1 MAKQWHQLE
10 KLDHKSLKKLQ
21 LDREKQA
28 LQQKQEAD
36 KKRIY
41 IIAAS
46 ILIALVCGIVFLSIL
61 RNRSAEKAYKEERE
75 KMYAVSVA
83 EVKGP
88 VLGRSIGDWE
98 KIAPNFTFD
107 DEFTFKADKGGQM
120 SVKLQLDNVVKLASM
135 SEMTV
140 LKATLHEKENRVV
153 KESVKLTRGEL
164 TAAISLDGRDMLEI
178 ECGGIVAKG
187 ASGLFKVLYNQTK
200 GTGEVVVKNG
210 LVEVYSKK
218 SASRRVK
225 VSGFYKIVFD
235 VNQLGNPTQ
244 ASVIQYDWR

>member
-21 LDREKQA
+21 QDREKQA
-28 LQQKQEAD
+28 LLQKQEAD
-36 KKRIY
+36 KKRVY
-41 IIAAS
+41 IIVAS
-46 ILIALVCGIVFLSIL
+46 IVIAIVCGIVFLSIL
-61 RNRSAEKAYKEERE
+61 RNRAAEKAYKEERE
-75 KMYAVSVA
+75 KMYSVSVA

-88 VLGRSIGDWE
+88 VMGRSIGDWE
-98 KIAPNFTFD
+98 KMSTGFAFD
-107 DEFTFKADKGGQM
+107 DEFTFKADKSGQM

-140 LKATLHEKENRVV
+140 MKATLHEKENRVV
-153 KESVKLTRGEL
+153 RESVKLSRGEL
-164 TAAISLDGRDMLEI
+164 TAAISLDGRDLLEI

-200 GTGEVVVKNG
+200 GMGEVVVKNG
-210 LVEVYSKK
+210 LVEVHSKK
-218 SASRRVK
+218 NASRRVK

-235 VNQLGNPTQ
+235 ANQLGNPTQ

>member
-21 LDREKQA
+21 VDREKQVV
-28 LQQKQEAD
+28 QQKQDAD
-36 KKRIY
+36 RKRIA
-41 IIAAS
+41 IIGVS
-46 ILIALVCGIVFLSIL
+46 IVIALICGIAFLMIL
-61 RNRSAEKAYKEERE
+61 RNRAAEKAYKEERE
-75 KMYAVSVA
+75 KLYTVGVA

-88 VLGRSIGDWE
+88 VMGRSIGEWE
-98 KIAPNFTFD
+98 KTPPAFTFN
-107 DEFTFKADKGGQM
+107 DEYTFKAEKNGHL
-120 SVKLQLDNVVKLASM
+120 SVKLQLENVVKLASM

-140 LKATLHEKENRVV
+140 MKATLHEKENRVV
-153 KESVKLTRGEL
+153 RESVKLSRGEL
-164 TAAISLDGRDMLEI
+164 TSAISLDGRELLEI

-187 ASGLFKVLYNQTK
+187 ASGLFKVLYNQAK

-210 LVEVYSKK
+210 LVEVFSKK
-218 SASRRVK
+218 NPTRRVK

-235 VNQLGNPTQ
+235 SNQLGNPTQ